1 MKKIAVLLLSV
12 SLFNIQ
18 SFAQESDHHKGHHQP
33 QAATQVKSD
42 KKFVAD
48 DNLKSRMG
56 AVLDAVKALEAAG
69 VNKNKNDSVIEAGKK
84 IEATVNDIFKTC
96 KLEPDAD
103 AAIHPILAD
112 LLKGA
117 SFFKKGN
124 AKEGHEKIHKALLKY
139 EETFEHAGW
148 GK

>member
-1 MKKIAVLLLSV
+1 MKNIAVLLLSV

-18 SFAQESDHHKGHHQP
+18 TFAEESEHHKGHHQP
-33 QAATQVKSD
+33 KAAVQVKSD

-48 DNLKSRMG
+48 DNLKSRMS
-56 AVLDAVKALEAAG
+56 AVLEAVKALEADETSH
-69 VNKNKNDSVIEAGKK
+69 KKNDKVIEVGKK
-84 IEATVNDIFKTC
+84 IEASVNDIFKTC

-117 SFFKKGN
+117 SLLKKGN
-124 AKEGHEKIHKALLKY
+124 AKEGHEKIHKALVKY